1 MANYHR
7 LMVHPSTID
16 QLPTPALVVERS
28 VFDRNLALMVEAR
41 PGDTLRPHV
50 KAFKSTA
57 LAREMAAIG
66 HQRFCTATI
75 AEIEGMVAAGVGHD
89 LLLANETLDYRR
101 LGVLVE
107 QGADITV
114 AVDSDAVLAAVVAG
128 GVRRVLIDVE
138 VGLPRCGC
146 DPADAGRLA
155 DAARAA
161 GLEVRG
167 VMGYEGHLMM
177 VPDRDRRRDKV
188 EAAMELLLDAHRDV
202 GGDIVSGGGTG
213 TYAVNEWVNEIQAG
227 SYCLMDTQYA
237 TLEVPFEIA
246 LSVLADVVSVSAKGW
261 AVTNAGLKS
270 FGMDH
275 GNPTW
280 PDGELR
286 FCSDEHSTLSTD
298 VTPLRVGDRVRLLP
312 AHVDPTIAK
321 HERLWVVDGDHVID
335 QWPIDLRYW

>member
-1 MANYHR
+1 MAF
-7 LMVHPSTID
+7 PATID

-28 VFDRNLALMVEAR
+28 VFDRNVATMSAAL
-41 PGDTLRPHV
+41 PGGQLRPHI

-57 LAREMAAIG
+57 LARELQAAG
-66 HQRFCTATI
+66 HDRFCTATI
-75 AEIEGMVAAGVGHD
+75 AEIEGMVAAGVGAD

-107 QGADITV
+107 QGADITA
-114 AVDSDAVLAAVVAG
+114 AVDSDEILAAVVAG

-146 DPADAGRLA
+146 DAADAGRLA
-155 DAARAA
+155 DKARAA

-177 VPDRDRRRDKV
+177 VPSADRRRAKV
-188 EAAMELLLDAHRDV
+188 EAAMELLLAAHQDV

-227 SYCLMDTQYA
+227 SFCLMDTQYA
-237 TLEVPFEIA
+237 QLEVPFEIA
-246 LSVLADVVSVSAKGW
+246 LSVLADVVSVSPKGW
-261 AVTNAGLKS
+261 AVTNAGLKA

-298 VTPLRVGDRVRLLP
+298 VTALRVGDQVRLLP

-321 HERLWVVDGDHVID
+321 HERMWVVDGEYVID
-335 QWPIDLRYW
+335 QWPVDLRHW

>member
-1 MANYHR
+1 MAF
-7 LMVHPSTID
+7 PATID
-16 QLPTPALVVERS
+16 QLPTPSLVVERS
-28 VFDRNLALMVEAR
+28 AFDRNLAAMSQAR
-41 PGDTLRPHV
+41 PGDRLRPHV

-57 LAREMAAIG
+57 LAREMQAIG
-66 HQRFCTATI
+66 HHRFCTATV
-75 AEIEGMVAAGVGHD
+75 AEIEGMVAAGVGSD
-89 LLLANETLDYRR
+89 LLLANEVIDYRR

-107 QGADITV
+107 QGADITA
-114 AVDSDAVLAAVVAG
+114 AVDSDDVLAAVVAG
-128 GVRRVLIDVE
+128 GVKRVLIDVE

-146 DPADAGRLA
+146 DPSEAGRLA

-177 VPDRDRRRDKV
+177 VPDANRRKEKV
-188 EAAMELLLDAHRDV
+188 EAAMALLLAAHDDV

-213 TYAVNEWVNEIQAG
+213 TYAVNEWVTEIQAG

-237 TLEVPFEIA
+237 TLEVPFEVA
-246 LSVLADVVSVSAKGW
+246 LSVLASVVSVSAKGW
-261 AVTNAGLKS
+261 AVADAGLKA
-270 FGMDH
+270 FAMDH

-298 VTPLRVGDRVRLLP
+298 LTPLKVGDQVRLLP

-321 HERLWVVDGDHVID
+321 HERLWVVDGEYVVD
-335 QWPIDLRYW
+335 QWPVDLRHW

>member
-1 MANYHR
+1 MAF
-7 LMVHPSTID
+7 PATID

-28 VFDRNLALMVEAR
+28 VFDRNVALMSESL
-41 PGDTLRPHV
+41 PGDRLRPHI

-57 LAREMAAIG
+57 LARELQAAG
-66 HQRFCTATI
+66 HHRFCTATI
-75 AEIEGMVAAGVGHD
+75 AEIEGMVAAGVGTD

-107 QGADITV
+107 QGADITA
-114 AVDSDAVLAAVVAG
+114 AVDSDEILDAVIAG

-155 DAARAA
+155 DKARAA
-161 GLEVRG
+161 GLDVRG

-177 VPDRDRRRDKV
+177 VPSAERRRAKV
-188 EAAMELLLDAHRDV
+188 EAAMELLLTAHRDV

-246 LSVLADVVSVSAKGW
+246 LSVLADVVSVSPKGW
-261 AVTNAGLKS
+261 AVTNAGLKA

-298 VTPLRVGDRVRLLP
+298 VTPLRVGDQVRLLP

-321 HERLWVVDGDHVID
+321 HERMWVVEGEYVID
-335 QWPIDLRYW
+335 QCPVDLRQW